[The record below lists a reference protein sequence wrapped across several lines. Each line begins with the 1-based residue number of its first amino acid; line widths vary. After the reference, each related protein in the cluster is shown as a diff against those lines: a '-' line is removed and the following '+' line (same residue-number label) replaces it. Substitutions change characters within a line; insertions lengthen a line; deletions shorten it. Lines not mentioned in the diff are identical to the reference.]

1 MMPVIGLRT
10 TRVSSKTWR
19 RNSRSCQSSA
29 MRGSVP
35 AAWSRARARLR
46 SFPVPPPRRPLR
58 LSGSTTAS
66 AAASGWKNG
75 SARSSAT
82 TAGGRGIAAT
92 RDSIPARLD
101 RRDRLDFDQPVR
113 VRERLHRDERR
124 GGQLLAE
131 DLLADRH
138 QIGAVPD
145 VRQVRVDLDDALD
158 RSARRLHVS
167 QERPEHFAR
176 LPLEVA
182 GMEDAARLVV
192 RHLTGKEE
200 YRLCAGDLDDLAVR
214 RRIVDRLRAELL
226 DLRHGISFGRGGLRP
241 PRDCPAYARA
251 RASGPLHT
259 DGASYNPAP
268 VATASERSWAVF
280 PAGSPGE
287 YNLPRELTIVLARGE
302 GATVWDTD
310 GRAFTDFTMGWG
322 SVLLGHAHPAI
333 VEAVRRRAALGS
345 NFAYLTDV
353 ALELAE
359 ELSRAVPCAE
369 RLRFCAS
376 GTEATGYA
384 VRLARA
390 HTGRSRV
397 LKFEGAYHG
406 ANAVGTVSL
415 FPRRLL
421 AFPRG
426 EPTSAGVTADAVSD
440 VLVAPYNDLA
450 ATVAIL
456 AAHRDQ
462 VAAGIVE
469 PLHRRPPP
477 PPGFLA
483 GLRELT
489 SELGMLLI
497 FDETVTGFRLAY
509 GGAQEYYGVRPD
521 LATLI
526 KPLGG
531 GYPRG
536 VVAYRTAFASDRERA
551 RAFLLGLFRRG
562 IFLNPMS
569 TKLYLSLAHTEEDVG
584 RFLDT
589 ARVTLRE
596 DCLGR

>member
-1 MMPVIGLRT
+1 M
-10 TRVSSKTWR
+10 
-19 RNSRSCQSSA
+19 
-29 MRGSVP
+29 
-35 AAWSRARARLR
+35 
-46 SFPVPPPRRPLR
+46 
-58 LSGSTTAS
+58 
-66 AAASGWKNG
+66 
-75 SARSSAT
+75 
-82 TAGGRGIAAT
+82 
-92 RDSIPARLD
+92 
-101 RRDRLDFDQPVR
+101 
-113 VRERLHRDERR
+113 
-124 GGQLLAE
+124 
-131 DLLADRH
+131 
-138 QIGAVPD
+138 
-145 VRQVRVDLDDALD
+145 
-158 RSARRLHVS
+158 
-167 QERPEHFAR
+167 
-176 LPLEVA
+176 
-182 GMEDAARLVV
+182 
-192 RHLTGKEE
+192 
-200 YRLCAGDLDDLAVR
+200 
-214 RRIVDRLRAELL
+214 
-226 DLRHGISFGRGGLRP
+226 
-241 PRDCPAYARA
+241 
-251 RASGPLHT
+251 
-259 DGASYNPAP
+259 
-268 VATASERSWAVF
+268 ATASERSWAVF

-369 RLRFCAS
+369 RLRFCAF

-462 VAAGIVE
+462 VAAVIVE
-469 PLHRRPPP
+469 PLHRCTPPR
-477 PPGFLA
+477 PGFLA

-521 LATLI
+521 LATLG
-526 KPLGG
+526 KALGG
-531 GYPRG
+531 GYPLG
-536 VVAYRTAFASDRERA
+536 VVAGRADVLDLVREDRLGEDRYVWFASSVGGNPVSATAALATLAELRRPETYPRLFALGQALRSGLVSVLKEEGVAAQVQGDGPLAAVVFTDREVVDYRTAFDSDRERA

-584 RFLDT
+584 RFLYT